1 MIKKSNFV
9 KEDKT
14 IVQSTYPPLETV
26 PVDCKGTEVK
36 ASHFKI
42 AGDKTPIFG
51 IIEKN
56 NFAKYS
62 LHIIGQQLNHI
73 EEKIIKKT
81 ASLKPEK
88 PLIDLPNQWEKLSL
102 KTSQAKTL
110 EKIEKMLFDLNNL
123 KVKIGQG
130 TSTSATQAIS
140 KEEKDTDFEENTES
154 DSLSSVS
161 QKNYFWWITKN

>member
-1 MIKKSNFV
+1 M
-9 KEDKT
+9 
-14 IVQSTYPPLETV
+14 
-26 PVDCKGTEVK
+26 
-36 ASHFKI
+36 
-42 AGDKTPIFG
+42 
-51 IIEKN
+51 
-56 NFAKYS
+56 
-62 LHIIGQQLNHI
+62 
-73 EEKIIKKT
+73 
-81 ASLKPEK
+81 
-88 PLIDLPNQWEKLSL
+88 SL

-161 QKNYFWWITKN
+161 QKNYF